1 MVQYLQYK
9 LLDMI
14 TQYNLSMIIDEE
26 RRDS

>member
-26 RRDS
+26 RRDR